1 MSPKSPKRM
10 STSRRRSGASRGSS
24 AAASVSG
31 VAAGPSAPAS
41 ANIRVAVRVRPENS
55 REKAGGFRNVIDI
68 VDHQMLVF
76 DPKEEEDVFYFHGK
90 KEGRRDLNKRACKD
104 KKFAFDAVFGP
115 GSTNLDVFEGTTKD
129 LVDTVFNGYNSSV
142 FAYGATGAGKTFTML
157 GSEGAHGIT
166 FMTMKEVFNRM
177 ESCSE
182 EMSCEIA
189 ISYLEIY
196 NETVHDLLTPSGV
209 LNIREDGKSGVNIP
223 GLSLHKPGSP
233 EEVLGLLSYGNSNR
247 TQHPTDANAESS
259 RSHAVLQVF
268 LKQKNKDAG
277 LSAEVKIAKL
287 SMIDLAGSE
296 KGGVTGAK
304 GVRFREGSN
313 INKSLLALGNCINA
327 LADGAKYIPYRN
339 SKLTRLLKDSI
350 GGNCRTV
357 MVANVSP
364 SSQTFEDTF
373 NTLKYADR
381 AKKIKINLKK
391 NVVNVDFH
399 IAQYAKIV
407 EDLKGE
413 INVLKEKIKSLET
426 ENEALREGGA
436 VPMEG
441 ISDEQSTGDGSVEDS
456 LRENK
461 SKVQDNAEEL
471 EEMRATLDR
480 LIQRQHDY
488 DSLQKRVAEYKKKD
502 AEQKET
508 IKQLMEG
515 GVNGGSGGASG
526 NILDDLVDK
535 RRELVTALR
544 NEESLIATLKMRV
557 HFKERAVLRSNLINL
572 TQNSLEKSNIKNAKG
587 IETLSKK
594 IERKEEKISDILKEL
609 HENQSTLESI
619 TNANPEEAN
628 SKIALLQIALME
640 KEAESSH
647 LHNLINTM
655 GGELD
660 KTETGLMS
668 CLPILKQNHM
678 MCRAHE
684 IASKDD
690 QGKFDEMVGQLIGN
704 KVSWSENIST
714 SDEMML
720 ATNIYA
726 QVSRLQL
733 PTLMH
738 LTSSRPSSAEQR
750 SLFGPDE
757 GETNLPS
764 GVAYI
769 NNEQVENVNMIGEKC
784 KENESQSET
793 LEAEPLFPTREN
805 LPVIADDDIILA
817 TPQLERQNSGQLRRL
832 AEMTADSSFLETPPA
847 SSLCA
852 NTPLVMR
859 SDPDTSSNLPPRAD
873 TKTIHPPRPATP
885 TNLSNRSITPTFP
898 ELSYRSGTP
907 TMQELSVDQL
917 REACQS
923 NIFALQSGSR
933 SNTPDLQSGSRSNTP
948 DLRSGSRSNTPV
960 PGIILT
966 EEHSG
971 TPKRPAERA
980 GSDDESPLE
989 NKRMRLDETYVPVEP
1004 AWTQHREVEV
1014 MPVTPVIV
1022 KPNMDQT
1029 YDAENDDGASPGT
1042 VCPNETITLVTKL
1055 DEQCDLGSPMEAPA
1069 NQQAGNLMNSTF
1081 AIEGIEP
1088 MEVDPT
1094 VDLARFCPEM
1104 SIIVPPKSFP
1114 LLPVTGSGS
1123 PVKAGLGLSPA
1134 PNKRPSTPSP
1144 LRTSTM
1150 LDMKEGEK
1158 ASKQPVSVRKSP
1170 RNGRVGS
1177 SSMGPPKP
1185 TSAKKKSGPTP
1196 SKLSGPITPQPVR
1209 RTTVKRSLSQY
1220 SQSTSNL
1227 PKVGPQPVSMRST
1240 IQRLQDVDGAEIQE
1254 TAGGARNYMS
1264 GTAASKNKAQ
1274 GGFGAASLDRNY
1286 KAKTG
1291 STLSLAKENPRT
1303 SAESL
1308 SSKTKGFSS
1317 MSSKIGTGFG
1327 KLKKSVSNTVL
1338 KQNNK

>member
-24 AAASVSG
+24 AAASVSSM
-31 VAAGPSAPAS
+31 AAGPAAPPS

-55 REKAGGFRNVIDI
+55 KEKAGGFRNVIDI

-90 KEGRRDLNKRACKD
+90 KEGRRDLNKRASKD

-115 GSTNLDVFEGTTKD
+115 GSTNEDVFEGTTKD

-157 GSEGAHGIT
+157 GCEGSPGIT

-177 ESCSE
+177 ESCAE
-182 EMSCEIA
+182 EKSCEIA

-209 LNIREDGKSGVNIP
+209 LNIREDGKAGVNIP

-233 EEVLGLLSYGNSNR
+233 AEVLGLLSYGNSNR

-287 SMIDLAGSE
+287 SLIDLAGSE

-304 GVRFREGSN
+304 GARFREGSN

-407 EDLKGE
+407 EDLKGD
-413 INVLKEKIKSLET
+413 INVLKEKIKTLET
-426 ENEALREGGA
+426 ENEALRAGGA

-441 ISDEQSTGDGSVEDS
+441 ISDTISTIDGSVEES
-456 LRENK
+456 RGEK
-461 SKVQDNAEEL
+461 SKFQGNSEEI
-471 EEMRATLDR
+471 EEMKSTLDR

-488 DSLQKRVAEYKKKD
+488 DSLQKRVAEYKRKD

-508 IKQLMEG
+508 IKQLREG

-526 NILDDLVDK
+526 NSLDGLVEK
-535 RRELVTALR
+535 RRELVEALR
-544 NEESLIATLKMRV
+544 NEEGALATLKMRV

-572 TQNSLEKSNIKNAKG
+572 TQNSLEKSNVKNAKG
-587 IETLSKK
+587 IESLSKK
-594 IERKEEKISDILKEL
+594 IERKEEKRSNLLKEL
-609 HENQSTLESI
+609 HSNQITLDSI
-619 TNANPEEAN
+619 TNSNPDEAN
-628 SKIALLQIALME
+628 SKIALLQVALMD

-690 QGKFDEMVGQLIGN
+690 QGKFDEMVGQLTGN
-704 KVSWSENIST
+704 KVSWSEGSRLVTT
-714 SDEMML
+714 SDEMMS

-738 LTSSRPSSAEQR
+738 VTSSRPSSAEQR
-750 SLFGPDE
+750 SLFGPDDDI
-757 GETNLPS
+757 S
-764 GVAYI
+764 
-769 NNEQVENVNMIGEKC
+769 NEQFENGVNMIGEEF
-784 KENESQSET
+784 KENVV
-793 LEAEPLFPTREN
+793 EAEPLFPPRETA
-805 LPVIADDDIILA
+805 PVIADDDVILA

-847 SSLCA
+847 FSLCS
-852 NTPLVMR
+852 NTPLVVR
-859 SDPDTSSNLPPRAD
+859 SDPETTTGSPYTSLPSQAD
-873 TKTIHPPRPATP
+873 TQTIHP
-885 TNLSNRSITPTFP
+885 LSKRSITPTFP
-898 ELSYRSGTP
+898 ELSQMSGSASGTP

-917 REACQS
+917 REACQ
-923 NIFALQSGSR
+923 NNLFALQSGSR
-933 SNTPDLQSGSRSNTP
+933 SNTPDIP
-948 DLRSGSRSNTPV
+948 SGSRSNTPV
-960 PGIILT
+960 PGIT
-966 EEHSG
+966 EEHCG

-980 GSDDESPLE
+980 VSDDDSPLE
-989 NKRMRLDETYVPVEP
+989 NKRLRLDETYVPVEP
-1004 AWTQHREVEV
+1004 TWTQHREVEV

-1022 KPNMDQT
+1022 KPNMDHT
-1029 YDAENDDGASPGT
+1029 FDADNDGGASPGAG
-1042 VCPNETITLVTKL
+1042 CGNETITLVAKL
-1055 DEQCDLGSPMEAPA
+1055 GEQCDLGSPMEAPA
-1069 NQQAGNLMNSTF
+1069 PQHNGNLMNSTF

-1094 VDLARFCPEM
+1094 VDLARMCPDM
-1104 SIIVPPKSFP
+1104 SIIVPPASLP
-1114 LLPVTGSGS
+1114 LLPSTCSGS

-1150 LDMKEGEK
+1150 LDLKEGTK
-1158 ASKQPVSVRKSP
+1158 SYKPVSVRKSP
-1170 RNGRVGS
+1170 RNNR
-1177 SSMGPPKP
+1177 MGPPKP
-1185 TSAKKKSGPTP
+1185 TSTKKKSGPTP
-1196 SKLSGPITPQPVR
+1196 SKLGGPITPQPVR
-1209 RTTVKRSLSQY
+1209 RSTVKRSLSQY

-1227 PKVGPQPVSMRST
+1227 PKVGPHPVSMRST
-1240 IQRLQDVDGAEIQE
+1240 IQRLQDQDGAGVEVQE
-1254 TAGGARNYMS
+1254 SSGGARNYMT
-1264 GTAASKNKAQ
+1264 GTTASKNKAQ
-1274 GGFGAASLDRNY
+1274 GGLGGASTLDRNY
-1286 KAKTG
+1286 KVKTG
-1291 STLSLAKENPRT
+1291 STLSLNVKENPR
-1303 SAESL
+1303 SGAESL

-1338 KQNNK
+1338 KQNNKQ